1 MATIGNFTVS
11 KDGYVGTIRTLT
23 INVKARIVINDSRK
37 SDSAPDFRIYAGQ
50 AELGAAWKALTKGD
64 DPRSY
69 LSVLLDD
76 PSFPESI
83 RAALFEKEGVAYLV
97 WNRRDSAIANY

>member
-1 MATIGNFTVS
+1 MATIGSFTLS

-23 INVKARIVINDSRK
+23 INVKAKIVTNDNKK

-50 AELGAAWKALTKGD
+50 AELGAAWKAQTKGD
-64 DPRSY
+64 EPRDY

-76 PSFPESI
+76 PSFPEPI
-83 RAALFEKEGVAYLV
+83 RAALFEEEGVAYLV
-97 WNRRDSAIANY
+97 WNRRNTE